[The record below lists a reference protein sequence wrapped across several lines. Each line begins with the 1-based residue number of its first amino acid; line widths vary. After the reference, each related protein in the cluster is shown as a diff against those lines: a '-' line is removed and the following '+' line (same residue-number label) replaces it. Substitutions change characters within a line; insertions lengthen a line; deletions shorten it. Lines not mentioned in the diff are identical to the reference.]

1 MVMRK
6 RQLSLA
12 LGLCTI
18 AVRSGIS
25 QTEPHTARGNVSI
38 HTVERGT
45 MPLRLM
51 ADGEIVSL
59 TPPQA
64 LVTVRADARPSPQVG
79 QKASIQIKPP
89 TVLTGKVVALDRAE
103 PGNFRKVKIE
113 FSGSLPADT
122 AMGTQVGS
130 LIEVGELTNG
140 VFFARPADARP
151 NSEMALFV
159 IEPNEQFAKRTTVRF
174 GRQSGPLIE
183 IISGL
188 SPGDHVIV
196 TDTSKWTSYE
206 RLRLR

>member
-1 MVMRK
+1 M
-6 RQLSLA
+6 
-12 LGLCTI
+12 I
-18 AVRSGIS
+18 AVRSGIT
-25 QTEPHTARGNVSI
+25 QTEPEIARDNLSI
-38 HTVERGT
+38 HTVQRGN

-59 TPPQA
+59 KPSQA

-79 QKASIQIKPP
+79 QNASIQIKPP
-89 TVLTGKVVALDRAE
+89 NVLMGKVLALDQAG
-103 PGNFRKVKIE
+103 PGNFRNVKIE
-113 FSGSLPADT
+113 LNASLPAD
-122 AMGTQVGS
+122 AAIGTKVGS
-130 LIEVGELTNG
+130 LIEVGELTDV

-159 IEPNEQFAKRTTVRF
+159 IAPNEQFAKRTTVRF

-206 RLRLR
+206 RLRLK

>member
-1 MVMRK
+1 MRK
-6 RQLSLA
+6 RPLYLA

-18 AVRSGIS
+18 AVRSGIPK
-25 QTEPHTARGNVSI
+25 TEPEIARNNISI
-38 HTVERGT
+38 HTVQGGN

-64 LVTVRADARPSPQVG
+64 LVTVRAGPMPSPRIG

-89 TVLTGKVVALDRAE
+89 NVLLGKVVALDRAG

-113 FSGSLPADT
+113 LSVSLPADT
-122 AMGTQVGS
+122 AMGTKVGS
-130 LIEVGELTNG
+130 LIEVGELTDV
-140 VFFARPADARP
+140 VFFARPANSRP

-174 GRQSGPLIE
+174 GRQSGPLIQ

-196 TDTSKWTSYE
+196 TDTSKWRSYE
-206 RLRLR
+206 RLRLK